1 MVTVATRAGLEPM
14 KGFTCQRRGRLRLR
28 QSGASALEF
37 ALVFPMLMLLS
48 YSAVVYG
55 YVYMLQQSINFA
67 AQQASQAAVAVL
79 PGTSTTTATQAS
91 AISNAVFAS
100 LGWLPAAQKSRIS
113 VPTATPNCLN
123 ASSFPVT
130 PIIVEVDFALAGL
143 FPVLINL
150 PFIGGTLPVLPGTLF
165 ACAVAF
171 P

>member
-1 MVTVATRAGLEPM
+1 
-14 KGFTCQRRGRLRLR
+14 
-28 QSGASALEF
+28 
-37 ALVFPMLMLLS
+37 MLMMVS

-79 PGTSTTTATQAS
+79 PGTGSSSTTQTTT
-91 AISNAVFAS
+91 IDNAVNAA
-100 LGWLPAAQKSRIS
+100 LAWLPAGQKSRIS
-113 VPTATPNCLN
+113 IPNATPNCLN
-123 ASSFPVT
+123 TTGLAPT
-130 PIIVEVDFALAGL
+130 PITVEVDFALAGL

-150 PFIGGTLPVLPGTLF
+150 PFIGGTVPVLPANLF

>member
-1 MVTVATRAGLEPM
+1 M
-14 KGFTCQRRGRLRLR
+14 KGFTRQKWGRLRLG

-37 ALVFPMLMLLS
+37 ALIFPMLMLIS

-67 AQQASQAAVAVL
+67 AQQAAQAAVAVL
-79 PGTSTTTATQAS
+79 PGTSSSSTTQTSTITTAVDA
-91 AISNAVFAS
+91 ALA
-100 LGWLPAAQKSRIS
+100 WLPAGQKGRIS
-113 VPTATPNCLN
+113 IPSSTPDCLV
-123 ASSFPVT
+123 STGLSPT
-130 PIIVEVDFALAGL
+130 PITVEVDFTLGGL

-150 PFIGGTLPVLPGTLF
+150 PFIGGTVPVLPAALF

>member
-1 MVTVATRAGLEPM
+1 
-14 KGFTCQRRGRLRLR
+14 LRLR

-79 PGTSTTTATQAS
+79 PGTSSSSTTQTTTINN
-91 AISNAVFAS
+91 AINAA
-100 LGWLPAAQKSRIS
+100 LAWLPAGQKSRLS
-113 VPTATPNCLN
+113 VPSSTPNCLTTGL
-123 ASSFPVT
+123 SPT
-130 PIIVEVDFALAGL
+130 PITVEVDFALSGL

-150 PFIGGTLPVLPGTLF
+150 PFIGGTVPVLPSTLF

>member
-1 MVTVATRAGLEPM
+1 M
-14 KGFTCQRRGRLRLR
+14 KGFMYQKWGRVRLR

-79 PGTSTTTATQAS
+79 PGTAASTTTQ
-91 AISNAVFAS
+91 SNLIKQTVDAA
-100 LGWLPAAQKSRIS
+100 LAWLPAGQLTGRVNIP
-113 VPTATPNCLN
+113 VPATSNCTNTYTAALTT
-123 ASSFPVT
+123 T
-130 PIIVEVDFALAGL
+130 PIVVEVDFKLSGL

-150 PFIGGTLPVLPGTLF
+150 PFIGGTVPVLPANLF